1 MDTSAEKTYLS
12 YQTMVSQTNESMAAL
27 SSVCS
32 SLRMDSYAQSLED
45 IRERMRNKVFSVG
58 IMGEF
63 RRGKSTVINA
73 LLGKEIVPSDIVPT
87 SATINYI
94 RWGSKPDVSV
104 HFKDGTEQPVGIDEL
119 SNFVTKLTPEAEQM
133 SETVD
138 HAVVYYPCRF
148 CQNGVQIIDTP
159 GLNDDERMTA
169 ITENVIPSMDAI
181 ILVMVPESP
190 FSMSEAEFVR
200 TKLMTSDLG
209 RVIFVMNKIDNVRK
223 ADRQRLLDHTKSKIQ
238 DTVLSR
244 ISSIYGEESDEYKEA
259 VSKLGTTRIF
269 GVSARDALE
278 GRLEGDEAMVEK
290 SGFPEFEAALS
301 YMLTEERGMLD
312 LLTPVN
318 AVLSIGREAT
328 KNIAMRRSAAQLA
341 KDKVERITTEGKET
355 IAKEREAKKETL
367 TKLKNRANAVYGKL
381 LPELDTAYSQAEAEL
396 IDRVNSLEIDPQSV
410 SSVQRM
416 NQTAQVLEQNL
427 RKALEQALSDQTERL
442 KLLVNQEIERDL
454 EEVFDLAK
462 KIEFHLDSI
471 KDKIAPKTNN
481 TFDWGVAALDAVT
494 NVMAVFGGGVFGI
507 GGIIAGW
514 KQAGWKGG
522 VIGGAAGYAA
532 GLGVVEIALALG
544 GGALAWPIAI
554 PVLALGGIAATFVG
568 KGAVKLALSKQI
580 GAKNAAA
587 IRASL
592 LTAVKESM
600 VAVRAQ
606 RTLEHWLKEAT
617 NKAYNSVAD
626 KIDCELEQSLVD
638 FESALAQL
646 NLDQQKSESE
656 LQATDELLDRCE
668 TSLKKVEATIRP
680 IKAKLSESLAPPE
693 MAETE
698 TAAPEAAFV

>member
-1 MDTSAEKTYLS
+1 MDTSAEKTYIS
-12 YQTMVSQTNESMAAL
+12 YQAMVSQTNESMAAL

-32 SLRMDSYAQSLED
+32 SLGMDSYAQSMDD
-45 IRERMRNKVFSVG
+45 IRERMRSKVFSVG

-87 SATINYI
+87 SATLNYI
-94 RWGSKPDVSV
+94 RWGSKPGVNV
-104 HFKDGTEQPVGIDEL
+104 YFKDGTEQPVGIDEL

-133 SETVD
+133 AQTVD
-138 HAVVYYPCRF
+138 HAMVHYPCRF

-169 ITENVIPSMDAI
+169 ITENIIPNMDAI

-209 RVIFVMNKIDNVRK
+209 RVIFVMNKIDTVRK
-223 ADRQRLLDHTKSKIQ
+223 ADRQRLLDHTKGKIQ

-244 ISSIYGEESDEYKEA
+244 ISSIYGEESDEYRDA
-259 VSKLGTTRIF
+259 VSKLGTVHIF

-278 GRLEGDEAMVEK
+278 GRLEGDEALVEK

-341 KDKVERITTEGKET
+341 KDEVERIAAEGREA
-355 IAKEREAKKETL
+355 IEKEREAKKETL
-367 TKLKNRANAVYGKL
+367 NRLKDRAMAVYGKL

-396 IDRVNSLEIDPQSV
+396 INRVNSLEIDPKSV
-410 SSVQRM
+410 SNEGKM
-416 NQTAQVLEQNL
+416 KQTTQVLEQNL
-427 RKALEQALSDQTERL
+427 RKDLEQALSDQTERIMN
-442 KLLVNQEIERDL
+442 LVNLELERDL

-462 KIEFHLDSI
+462 KIEFHLGSI
-471 KDKIAPKTNN
+471 KEKLAPKSNN
-481 TFDWGVAALDAVT
+481 AFDWGVAALDAVT

-507 GGIIAGW
+507 GGILAGW

-544 GGALAWPIAI
+544 GGALAWPVAI

-580 GAKNAAA
+580 GEKNAAA

-600 VAVRAQ
+600 ATVRAQ

-626 KIDCELEQSLVD
+626 KIDSELEQSLVD

-646 NLDQQKSESE
+646 NLDHQKSESE
-656 LQATDELLDRCE
+656 LQATYELLDRCE
-668 TSLKKVEATIRP
+668 ARLQKVEETIRP

-693 MAETE
+693 MAE
-698 TAAPEAAFV
+698 AAEPEPALV